1 MSDFEYRHN
10 ALWVEN
16 VPVAD
21 IVKEVGT
28 PCYIYS
34 HAGLIRQWTAFNVSL
49 GNRPHKVCYA
59 VKANSNLAVL
69 NALAQCGSGFDI
81 VSGGELMRV
90 IAAGGSP
97 DKIVFS
103 GVGKQPFEIIAALK
117 KDIFCFNVES
127 EAELSLIN
135 QLANHLNV
143 KARIALRVNPD
154 VDSQSHPYISTGL
167 KESKFGIDIEQAP
180 LIFQKALKLDHV
192 HVKGV
197 ACHIG
202 SQLTSLNPFLDA
214 GLRLNTLINHL
225 ESLGIFLQHVDIG
238 GGLGVHYH
246 DEKPPTP
253 AQYGEAILSLPFDP
267 SLEIIIEPGR
277 AIAADAG
284 ILATTVLLIKN
295 SGNKQF
301 CIVDCAMN
309 DLMRPT
315 LYTAWQ
321 EIIPIQKVDE
331 PLPQIYD
338 VVGPVCESG
347 DFLGK
352 DRSLS
357 ILAGDRLAICNAGA
371 YGFVMSSNY
380 NTRPRA
386 AEVMVK
392 GAEFKIIRQRET
404 VEELFAKESV
414 W

>member
-1 MSDFEYRHN
+1 MNDFEYRHN

-16 VPVAD
+16 VLVAD

-34 HAGLIRQWTAFNVSL
+34 HAGLIRQWLSFNASL

-103 GVGKQPFEIIAALK
+103 GVGKQPFEIISALK
-117 KDIFCFNVES
+117 KGIFCFNVES
-127 EAELSLIN
+127 ESELFLIN

-154 VDSQSHPYISTGL
+154 VDPQSHPYISTGL

-180 LIFQKALKLDHV
+180 SLFQKALKLENI

-202 SQLTSLNPFLDA
+202 SQLTSLKPFLDA
-214 GLRLNTLINHL
+214 GHRLNALINHL
-225 ESLGIFLQHVDIG
+225 ESLGIFLQHIDIG

-277 AIAADAG
+277 AIAASAG
-284 ILATTVLLIKN
+284 ILVTTVLLIKH
-295 SGNKQF
+295 SGNKHF

-315 LYTAWQ
+315 LYSAWQ
-321 EIIPIQKVDE
+321 DIIPLQKVDE
-331 PLPQIYD
+331 PSPQIYD

-357 ILAGDRLAICNAGA
+357 VLEGDRLAICRAGA

-386 AEVMVK
+386 PEVMVK
-392 GAEFKIIRQRET
+392 ESEFKIIRQRET
-404 VEELFAKESV
+404 IEELFSKESL